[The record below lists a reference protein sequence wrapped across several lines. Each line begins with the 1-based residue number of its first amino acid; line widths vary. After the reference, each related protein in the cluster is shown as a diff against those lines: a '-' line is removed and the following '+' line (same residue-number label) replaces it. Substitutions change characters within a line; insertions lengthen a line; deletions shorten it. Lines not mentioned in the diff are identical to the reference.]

1 MNLFRS
7 EEHLRRWTQFNPD
20 SAESI
25 MPLADRAILQGTES
39 RKHFLDRDLGL
50 GGRPRKTDPEVE
62 KARRAVGKNLRTAL
76 RKIGEQDKRLRDH
89 LRAAIPRPSARFVA
103 YRPPPDSPTWL
114 VSTDE
119 PTP

>member
-39 RKHFLDRDLGL
+39 RKHFLDRDYLSNWQS
-50 GGRPRKTDPEVE
+50 
-62 KARRAVGKNLRTAL
+62 RRAQERTEAL
-76 RKIGEQDKRLRDH
+76 KQLGY
-89 LRAAIPRPSARFVA
+89 APS
-103 YRPPPDSPTWL
+103 
-114 VSTDE
+114 
-119 PTP
+119 